1 MGRDS
6 SRERS
11 PRGNEDWRE
20 YEVHLCRHWKWW
32 DGPRGIIDS
41 EVMLMEKNTASEGK
55 KLRTAFSVCKRILI
69 PHPCEYKVGMAR
81 SVAARWRYYLETTD
95 KWQPTHLWI
104 VLKTGGREGVGFAEA
119 ALINMLAN
127 DPDERVPQTLN
138 INLRNGDLGGTGP
151 RLLEHF
157 FSTYYLYLAV
167 KADAVP

>member
-1 MGRDS
+1 MS
-6 SRERS
+6 SKWAWLARS
-11 PRGNEDWRE
+11 QPG
-20 YEVHLCRHWKWW
+20 
-32 DGPRGIIDS
+32 GGII
-41 EVMLMEKNTASEGK
+41 
-55 KLRTAFSVCKRILI
+55 
-69 PHPCEYKVGMAR
+69 
-81 SVAARWRYYLETTD
+81 WRLQTSGS
-95 KWQPTHLWI
+95 QHI
-104 VLKTGGREGVGFAEA
+104 CGREGVGFAEA